1 MSRYPAV
8 RVISAMLIAAATM
21 LTLCAPGAAQVPGP
35 KQPPAPKKEKELP
48 PVSIRF
54 RNDTKLT
61 IVLQG
66 ISVSPRG
73 VQRRGQPILIREG
86 RAAIDGNVPPGVRLI
101 TIVDY
106 NQPSRPLLQNFPLP
120 VAPGRDLQ
128 VLIRTDPKN
137 PQRIVLTP
145 DQ

>member
-1 MSRYPAV
+1 MPR
-8 RVISAMLIAAATM
+8 IIIGMLIAIAGMIA
-21 LTLCAPGAAQVPGP
+21 LCPSASAQAPGQ
-35 KQPPAPKKEKELP
+35 KQPPAQKKEPELP
-48 PVSIRF
+48 PVSLRF

-66 ISVSPRG
+66 ASEVNGR
-73 VQRRGQPILIREG
+73 VRRGPPILIREG
-86 RAAIDGNVPPGVRLI
+86 RSGFEANVPPGIRLI

-137 PQRIVLTP
+137 PQRIIVTP
-145 DQ
+145 DNQ

>member
-1 MSRYPAV
+1 MFRIIV
-8 RVISAMLIAAATM
+8 GMLIATAGMFTVCAVGSAQ
-21 LTLCAPGAAQVPGP
+21 APGQ
-35 KQPPAPKKEKELP
+35 KQPPAQKKDNDLP
-48 PVSIRF
+48 PVNIRF

-66 ISVSPRG
+66 VSIVNG
-73 VQRRGQPILIREG
+73 MERRGQPILIREG
-86 RAAIDGNVPPGVRLI
+86 RAGFESNVPSGVPHLI

-106 NQPSRPLLQNFPLP
+106 NQPSRPLLRNFPLP
-120 VAPGRDLQ
+120 VPPGRDLQ

-137 PQRIVLTP
+137 PQRLVLTP